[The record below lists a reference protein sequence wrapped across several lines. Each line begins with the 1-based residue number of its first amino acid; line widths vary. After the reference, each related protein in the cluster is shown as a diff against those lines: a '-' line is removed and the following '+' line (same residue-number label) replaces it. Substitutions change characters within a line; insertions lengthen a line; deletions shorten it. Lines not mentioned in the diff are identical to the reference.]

1 MSRLPDPIRQPEFY
15 DSVPAKRLLAWIIDS
30 FITFVLSA
38 LAVVMT
44 AFIGAF
50 FWVFLY
56 FLVGFGY
63 RVVTIAAGSATW
75 GMRFAGIE
83 LRDAAG
89 RRLDPGLALA
99 HTAGYTVSMM
109 ISPLQVISIVMMLT
123 TARGQGLT
131 DIILGT
137 AMLNRRV

>member
-1 MSRLPDPIRQPEFY
+1 MRHLPDPLRQPEFY
-15 DSVPAKRLLAWIIDS
+15 DSVPVKRLLAWIIDS
-30 FITFVLSA
+30 FIILALSA

-50 FWVFLY
+50 FWVALY

-63 RVVTIAAGSATW
+63 RVVTIASGSATW

-83 LRDAAG
+83 LRDATG
-89 RRLDPGLALA
+89 RRLDLGMALA

-131 DIILGT
+131 DTILGT
-137 AMLNRRV
+137 VMLNRRV